1 MTSLPE
7 TTRALVLK
15 QSPPERNP
23 LYHDVVIEER
33 AIPTPLKEG
42 QVVVKMGAVAFN
54 RRDLWIRLGQYPGI
68 TFGATFGSDGAGIIV
83 ASADPNDPLLHERVF
98 LTPMRG
104 WESSPDAPEKMSD
117 FGVVG
122 GGTKPPLGTFA
133 EYVVVERDQV
143 LQTPEHLDDV
153 HMAAWPVGG
162 LTAWRAAVVHAQV
175 TEGQNVLITGIGGGV
190 ALTALQICVAKGAN
204 VYVTSGSEDKIQRA
218 IALGARGG
226 VIYKSKDWSTQLA
239 KLIGQHSTVCSGAPV
254 QLDSVI
260 DSGGGDIMVQVNR
273 ILKPGGR
280 VVVYGMTADPKISFT
295 MREVLKHHR
304 LIGSTMGSL
313 EDLKDATAFI
323 AERQIVPVVSH
334 VLHGLEAAEDGF
346 SLLRRGEQFGKIV
359 IRLEDES
366 VQGKANL

>member
-1 MTSLPE
+1 P
-7 TTRALVLK
+7 TRALVVK

-23 LYHDVVIEER
+23 LYHDAAIEER

-54 RRDLWIRLGQYPGI
+54 RKDLWIRLGQYPGI
-68 TFGATFGSDGAGIIV
+68 TFGATFGSDGAGKVV

-104 WESSPDAPEKMSD
+104 WESSPDAPEKILTHSHRSD

-122 GGTKPPLGTFA
+122 GGTIPPLGTFA

-204 VYVTSGSEDKIQRA
+204 LVARTRSKGPV
-218 IALGARGG
+218 ALGARGG
-226 VIYKSKDWSTQLA
+226 VIYKSKDWPTQLA
-239 KLIGQHSTVCSGAPV
+239 KLIGQHSTICSGAPV

-280 VVVYGMTADPKISFT
+280 VVVYGMTANPKISFT

-304 LIGSTMGSL
+304 LIGTLRSGPTMGSL

-346 SLLRRGEQFGKIV
+346 SLLRRGEQF
-359 IRLEDES
+359 RQDR

>member
-7 TTRALVLK
+7 TTRALVVK

-23 LYHDVVIEER
+23 LYHDAVIEER

-68 TFGATFGSDGAGIIV
+68 TFGATFGSDGAGKVV
-83 ASADPNDPLLHERVF
+83 ASADPNDPLLHKRVF
-98 LTPMRG
+98 LTPTRG
-104 WESSPDAPEKMSD
+104 WESSPDAPEKMSE
-117 FGVVG
+117 FGIVG

-143 LQTPEHLDDV
+143 LPTLEHLDDV
-153 HMAAWPVGG
+153 HMAAWPLGG
-162 LTAWRAAVVHAQV
+162 VTAWRAAIVNAQV

-190 ALTALQICVAKGAN
+190 ALTALQICIAKGAN

-226 VIYKSKDWSTQLA
+226 VIYKSKDWPTQLA
-239 KLIGQHSTVCSGAPV
+239 KLIGQHSTSGSGAPV

-260 DSGGGDIMVQVNR
+260 DSGGGDIMAQVNR
-273 ILKPGGR
+273 MLKPGGR
-280 VVVYGMTADPKISFT
+280 VVVYGMTANPKISFT
-295 MREVLKHHR
+295 MREVLRHHR

-313 EDLKDATAFI
+313 KDLKEATAFM
-323 AERQIVPVVSH
+323 AEHQIVPVVSH
-334 VLHGLEAAEDGF
+334 VLQGLEAAEEGF
-346 SLLRRGEQFGKIV
+346 LLLQRGEQFGKIV